1 MLSVS
6 NGAEKTS
13 ELDDSVGRKKDLLGI
28 KHPRPSLGVVVVE
41 AGQRRVSHIPWCW
54 IIGSCKLS
62 TVVKESVNPQELVTY
77 FKYRAKHPAL
87 FLLFE
92 TGSYTVAQTSLEL
105 LIFLPPFP

>member
-41 AGQRRVSHIPWCW
+41 AGQRRVSQKRQAAER
-54 IIGSCKLS
+54 GS
-62 TVVKESVNPQELVTY
+62 ELIACGTDV
-77 FKYRAKHPAL
+77 P
-87 FLLFE
+87 
-92 TGSYTVAQTSLEL
+92 
-105 LIFLPPFP
+105 LP